1 MLRAVEGGNKQGQ
14 QKGGTPSTASFSAGR
29 QTTPPEIMRLQA
41 MHGNQ
46 GMQRLLRGGILQRKL
61 TINQPGDVFEQEADR
76 VAEAVMRMTGPAATR
91 QETQIDESAQL
102 QRCSCG
108 QSASGQCE
116 ECKMQ
121 AMRLQRSSA
130 SPSGA
135 TTAPPIVHDVL
146 NSPGRP
152 LDAATRN
159 SMESRFG
166 YNFSNVRIHTGAQAA
181 KSAQAVDALAYTVG

>member
-1 MLRAVEGGNKQGQ
+1 
-14 QKGGTPSTASFSAGR
+14 
-29 QTTPPEIMRLQA
+29 A

-46 GMQRLLRGGILQRKL
+46 GMQRLLRGGVLQRKL

-76 VAEAVMRMTGPAATR
+76 AADTVMRISDPDTTR
-91 QETQIDESAQL
+91 QSVSGTSQAAQL

-108 QSASGQCE
+108 KSASGQCE

-121 AMRLQRSSA
+121 AMRLQRSPA

-159 SMESRFG
+159 FMEPRFG
-166 YNFSNVRIHTGAQAA
+166 HDFSNVRIHTGAQAA
-181 KSAQAVDALAYTVG
+181 KSAQSVDALAYTVGNSIVFNEGRYAPTSGSGQRILAHELT